1 MVVGK
6 YQIFH
11 NTHYDFLIQNAFSV
25 LDPFSLL
32 RFTVE
37 FILYVK
43 ELMKIHDQCKKQ

>member
-6 YQIFH
+6 HQFFH
-11 NTHYDFLIQNAFSV
+11 NTHYGLLIQNAFTV

-37 FILYVK
+37 FTLYVK
-43 ELMKIHDQCKKQ
+43 ELMKIHDQCKK